1 MLLALRSGAA
11 PRVPPRNRS
20 ARLRTGVA
28 PKGPTEEELEEAR
41 RAEERRQ
48 KLLHSDRLKTLMSLI
63 SGNTKGYYF
72 MEWRR
77 NVRRRRTFK
86 FRRARL
92 RWIYAR
98 LFERGRW
105 LSRAFLGWW
114 SNANYIMKRRQILIG
129 GVMRWCLPSVSR
141 ALNRWKEWLVIKK
154 AGKDLMQR
162 IAKRMKNQ
170 GLAKCFASW
179 VDLLREKEQNEERIR
194 HVMALMLDNSKQYY
208 FDTWRDNVRFLKEP
222 TPQMGDEEI
231 LHTFY
236 EVGRITV
243 NRRPKKSGGKKKRE
257 RSRRRSAQGPT
268 GTPPVATFL
277 VRFGSVDAWLPGA
290 ALTAA
295 REGDGAGRNEAFPV
309 GALVELGSRADLQRA
324 FEELPPGTSVALTD
338 DKLEMCGRVGEVVTG
353 DMGDGTLKLDFS
365 TPGQQTGG
373 GVGWYPAGGLRL
385 LEVPRGSTPHTPSSR
400 GGTALAVGARVR
412 LRRNGRATLPLDM
425 RAAAASVGF
434 VGEVVQTSLGSDAQR
449 SAASPAS
456 FGPSHGSPLSFGGSS
471 AGSADSAG
479 SQSSAGRG
487 RKGRRRSRASAAE
500 RSLPALAAPAAARRQ
515 VPSPPGSESE
525 STSGAQLQK
534 DREADAAALG
544 ESLPESLFDMHLNR
558 PLSRVRRGLG
568 THNAR
573 KAMHVLNTPMDNAAR
588 ASAVWLM
595 EKGGAPQKRGKV
607 AGLSMRELWGGER
620 SSTAQLSS

>member
-1 MLLALRSGAA
+1 M
-11 PRVPPRNRS
+11 
-20 ARLRTGVA
+20 A

-48 KLLHSDRLKTLMSLI
+48 KLLHSDRLKTLMSMI
-63 SGNTKGYYF
+63 SGNTMGYYF

-86 FRRARL
+86 YRRARL

-114 SNANYIMKRRQILIG
+114 SNASYIMKRRQILIG

-179 VDLLREKEQNEERIR
+179 VDLLREKEENEERIR
-194 HVMALMLDNSKQYY
+194 HVMALMLGNSKQYY

-243 NRRPKKSGGKKKRE
+243 NRKPKKSGGKKKRD
-257 RSRRRSAQGPT
+257 RSRRRSAQGS
-268 GTPPVATFL
+268 GTPEVATFL

-309 GALVELGSRADLQRA
+309 GALVELGSPADLQRA
-324 FEELPPGTSVALTD
+324 FDELPPGTSVALTD

-365 TPGQQTGG
+365 TPGEQTGG

-412 LRRNGRATLPLDM
+412 LRRNGRATLPLNM
-425 RAAAASVGF
+425 RAAAAAVGF

-449 SAASPAS
+449 SAAPPAS

-487 RKGRRRSRASAAE
+487 RKGRRRSSER

-515 VPSPPGSESE
+515 VPSPPGSGSEAESN
-525 STSGAQLQK
+525 SGQLQK

-588 ASAVWLM
+588 TSAVWLM

-607 AGLSMRELWGGER
+607 AGLSMKELWGGER
-620 SSTAQLSS
+620 SSTAQLTN